1 MAFLKKGILQILIF
15 SIFLS
20 GSTPNAFSPMA
31 LAAETH
37 KKATISTALES
48 LLQSE
53 PDLKGSL
60 EGISI
65 RDQESG
71 NILYEHMSDL
81 RLTPASN
88 MKLLTSA
95 VALKVLGEDYQF
107 ITEIYGDGRVVNG
120 HLKGNLYI
128 KGNGD
133 TSLLAT
139 DLEKMAKE
147 LKQKGI
153 RYIDG
158 NIIGD
163 DSWYDDTPYSVDLAW
178 SDESTYY
185 GAPISALTLSP
196 NKEYD
201 AGTLLLEIKPG
212 KNIGEPVV
220 INSIPR
226 TSEIKIKNMAK
237 TGDKESG
244 TSLKVERKHNSKV
257 VTVTGRLPITT
268 SLKKEWV
275 SVDNPTKYTLD
286 VFQQALKKEG
296 IQWNGAVQ
304 KGKTPQIASLIT
316 THASIPLSELLIP
329 FMKLSNNTIAE
340 TLIKEMGVVKK
351 GKGSFEKGLAVLKE
365 ELIAFQ
371 LDPNK
376 MLIRDGSGISP
387 IDYISAND
395 LSLFLYEVQAEPWFA
410 TFSQALPVSGM
421 EERLVGGTL
430 RNRLNGEKTKGKVI
444 AKTGT
449 LTSVSTL
456 SGYMESTNGKKYIFS
471 ILLNHLVDEEKGKE
485 IEDRIIE
492 TLAEY

>member
-1 MAFLKKGILQILIF
+1 MALLKKGILLILLF

-20 GSTPNAFSPMA
+20 GSTPNAFSLKA
-31 LAAETH
+31 LAAENH
-37 KKATISTALES
+37 KKATLSTALES
-48 LLQSE
+48 LLHSE
-53 PDLKGSL
+53 PALKGSL
-60 EGISI
+60 AGISI

-71 NILYEHMSDL
+71 SILFEHMSDL

-107 ITEIYGDGRVVNG
+107 ITEIYGDGRVEDG

-133 TSLLAT
+133 TSLLAS
-139 DLEKMAKE
+139 DLEKMAKK
-147 LKQKGI
+147 LKNKGI

-158 NIIGD
+158 DIVGD
-163 DSWYDDTPYSVDLAW
+163 DSWYDNTPYSVDLAW

-201 AGTLLLEIKPG
+201 AGTVLLEIKPG

-226 TSEIKIKNMAK
+226 TTEIKIKNKAK

-257 VTVTGRLPITT
+257 VTVTGRIPITT

-275 SVDNPTKYTLD
+275 SVDNPTNYTLD
-286 VFQQALKKEG
+286 IFQQALKKEG
-296 IQWNGAVQ
+296 IQWKGAA
-304 KGKTPQIASLIT
+304 KRGKTPQIASLIT
-316 THASIPLSELLIP
+316 THSSIPLSELLIP
-329 FMKLSNNTIAE
+329 FMKMSNNTIAE

-351 GKGSFEKGLAVLKE
+351 GKGSFEKGLEVLEE

-371 LDPNK
+371 LDPKN

-387 IDYISAND
+387 IDFISAND
-395 LSLFLYEVQAEPWFA
+395 LSLFLYEVQAEPWFS
-410 TFSQALPVSGM
+410 TFSQALPVSGI
-421 EERLVGGTL
+421 EERMVGGTL
-430 RNRLNGEKTKGKVI
+430 RNRLNSKNTKGKVL

-449 LTSVSTL
+449 LTAVSTL
-456 SGYMESTNGKKYIFS
+456 SGYMESTSGKKYIFS

-485 IEDRIIE
+485 IEDQIIE

>member
-1 MAFLKKGILQILIF
+1 MALLKKGILLVMII

-20 GSTPNAFSPMA
+20 GSTPNAFSSKA
-31 LAAETH
+31 LAAENH
-37 KKATISTALES
+37 KKATLSTALES
-48 LLQSE
+48 LLNSE
-53 PDLKGSL
+53 PELKGSL
-60 EGISI
+60 AGISI
-65 RDQESG
+65 RNQESG
-71 NILYEHMSDL
+71 SILFEHMSDL

-107 ITEIYGDGRVVNG
+107 ITEIYGDGRVEGG

-133 TSLLAT
+133 TSLLAA

-147 LKQKGI
+147 VKKKGI
-153 RYIDG
+153 SYIDG
-158 NIIGD
+158 DIIGD

-178 SDESTYY
+178 SDETTYY

-201 AGTLLLEIKPG
+201 AATVLLEIKPG
-212 KNIGEPVV
+212 KNIGEPVM

-226 TSEIKIKNMAK
+226 TSEIKIKNKAK
-237 TGDKESG
+237 TGDKDSG

-257 VTVTGRLPITT
+257 VTVTGRLSITT

-286 VFQQALKKEG
+286 IFQQALKKEG
-296 IQWNGAVQ
+296 IQWNGAVK
-304 KGKTPQIASLIT
+304 KGKTPQIASLIN
-316 THASIPLSELLIP
+316 THSSIPLSELLIP

-351 GKGSFEKGLAVLKE
+351 GKGSFEKGLEVLE
-365 ELIAFQ
+365 EEIVAFQ
-371 LDPNK
+371 LDPKN

-387 IDYISAND
+387 IDFISAND
-395 LSLFLYEVQAEPWFA
+395 LSLFLYEVQAEPWFS

-421 EERLVGGTL
+421 EERMVGGTL
-430 RNRLNGEKTKGKVI
+430 RNRLNTENTKGKVL

-449 LTSVSTL
+449 LTAVSTL
-456 SGYMESTNGKKYIFS
+456 SGYMESTSGKKYIFS
-471 ILLNHLVDEEKGKE
+471 ILLNHLVDEEKGKD
-485 IEDRIIE
+485 IEDKIIE